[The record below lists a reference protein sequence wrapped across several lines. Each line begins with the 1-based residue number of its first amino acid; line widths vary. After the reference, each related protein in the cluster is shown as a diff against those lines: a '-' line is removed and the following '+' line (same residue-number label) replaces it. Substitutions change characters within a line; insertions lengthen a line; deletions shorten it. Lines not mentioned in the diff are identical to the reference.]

1 MPTSPRLSPEVL
13 VPRRSSSGAGSGP
26 RVAFYSHDT
35 QGLGHVRRNSLL
47 AAALV
52 AEHPDVNVLLLS
64 GASEAGALP
73 LPDRTDIV
81 TVPGLAKDVTGRYRA
96 RELDCS
102 LEQVLAV
109 RSAALESVLV
119 NFAPDLLVVDKVPRG
134 ILGELEPGLRRV
146 RREHGT
152 RTVLGLRD
160 VLDDV
165 TTTRREWRDSR
176 SREAIRSLYDQVW
189 VYGDDAVFDPAEVY
203 GWTSDVRKKVRYTG
217 YLGAGRDQLLPVRPA
232 SHGAPSVL
240 GEIPRPFVLG
250 LVGGGQDGAAVA
262 DAFARTTFPE
272 GHLGVLVTGP
282 YLPADDLEAVE
293 KLAADRDDL
302 RVYRFVGD
310 VPALVKASSA
320 TVSMGGYNSVC
331 ELMAARRPAL
341 VVPRVVP
348 RLEQALRAEH
358 LARRGLLD
366 VLSADRLE
374 PARLAAW
381 LRDAVTGSRRS
392 FTSVDLQGLQRV
404 AGLAV
409 DLIDQLPQGGAR
421 HAG

>member
-1 MPTSPRLSPEVL
+1 MDSSHRLAPDVL
-13 VPRRSSSGAGSGP
+13 VPRRRGSGP

-47 AAALV
+47 AAAMV
-52 AEHPDVNVLLLS
+52 DAHPDVNVLLLS
-64 GASEAGALP
+64 GAAEAGALP

-81 TVPGLAKDVTGRYRA
+81 TVPGLYKDVAGRYHA
-96 RELDCS
+96 RSMDSS

-109 RSAALESVLV
+109 RSFALESVLV
-119 NFAPDLLVVDKVPRG
+119 NFAPDLLVVDKVPLG
-134 ILGELEPGLRRV
+134 ILGELEQGLRRV

-165 TTTRREWRDSR
+165 ETTRREWRQSGSR
-176 SREAIRSLYDQVW
+176 AAIQSLYDQVW
-189 VYGDDAVFDPAEVY
+189 VYGDRAVFDPAEVY
-203 GWTSDVRKKVRYTG
+203 GWTPEVREKVRYTG
-217 YLGAGRDQLLPVRPA
+217 YLGAGRERLLPVRSD
-232 SHGAPSVL
+232 SHGAPSVC
-240 GEIPRPFVLG
+240 GDIPRPFVLG
-250 LVGGGQDGAAVA
+250 
-262 DAFARTTFPE
+262 P
-272 GHLGVLVTGP
+272 VLS
-282 YLPADDLEAVE
+282 PADEDFEAVE
-293 KLAADRDDL
+293 KLAHDRDDL
-302 RVYRFVGD
+302 RVHRFVGD

-358 LARRGLLD
+358 LARRGLVD
-366 VLSADRLE
+366 VLGADRLE
-374 PARLAAW
+374 PARLTAW
-381 LRDAVTGSRRS
+381 LRDAVAGSRRS
-392 FTSVDLQGLQRV
+392 FTGVDLQGLERV
-404 AGLAV
+404 PGLAL
-409 DLIDQLPQGGAR
+409 DLIDELPREGAR

>member
-1 MPTSPRLSPEVL
+1 MDTMPRHTPDVL
-13 VPRRSSSGAGSGP
+13 VPRRPASGA

-35 QGLGHVRRNSLL
+35 QGLGHIRRNSLL
-47 AAALV
+47 AAAMV
-52 AEHPDVNVLLLS
+52 AAHPDVNVLLLS
-64 GASEAGALP
+64 GASEAGSLP
-73 LPDRTDIV
+73 LPDRTDLV
-81 TVPGLAKDVTGRYRA
+81 TVPGLAKDVAGRYHA
-96 RELDCS
+96 RSLDRS

-109 RSAALESVLV
+109 RSAALESALV

-165 TTTRREWRDSR
+165 ATTRREWRESR
-176 SREAIRSLYDQVW
+176 SGAAIHSLYDQVW
-189 VYGDDAVFDPAEVY
+189 VYGDSAVFDPAEVY
-203 GWTSDVRKKVRYTG
+203 GWTPRVRDKVRYTG
-217 YLGAGRDQLLPVRPA
+217 YLGAGRDRLLPVRSH
-232 SHGAPSVL
+232 SHGAPSVCDD
-240 GEIPRPFVLG
+240 IPRPFVLG

-262 DAFARTTFPE
+262 DAFARTTFPD
-272 GHLGVLVTGP
+272 GHLGVLVAGP

-293 KLAADRDDL
+293 KLARDRRDL

-358 LARRGLLD
+358 LAARGLVD
-366 VLSADRLE
+366 VLNADELE
-374 PARLAAW
+374 PARLGAW

-392 FTSVDLQGLQRV
+392 FTTVDLQGLQRV
-404 AGLAV
+404 PGLAV
-409 DLIDQLPQGGAR
+409 DLIGQRLQEGAR

>member
-1 MPTSPRLSPEVL
+1 MDSSHRLAPDVL
-13 VPRRSSSGAGSGP
+13 VPRRRGSGP

-47 AAALV
+47 AAAMV
-52 AEHPDVNVLLLS
+52 DAHPDVNVLLLS
-64 GASEAGALP
+64 GAAEAGALP

-81 TVPGLAKDVTGRYRA
+81 TVPGLYKDVAGRYHA
-96 RELDCS
+96 RSMDSS

-109 RSAALESVLV
+109 RSFALESVLV
-119 NFAPDLLVVDKVPRG
+119 NFAPDLLVVDKVPLG
-134 ILGELEPGLRRV
+134 ILGELEQGLRRV

-165 TTTRREWRDSR
+165 ETTRREWRQSG
-176 SREAIRSLYDQVW
+176 SREAIQSLYDQVW
-189 VYGDDAVFDPAEVY
+189 VYGDRAVFDPAEVY
-203 GWTSDVRKKVRYTG
+203 GWTPEVREKVRYTG
-217 YLGAGRDQLLPVRPA
+217 YLGAGRDRLLPVRSD
-232 SHGAPSVL
+232 SHGAPSVC
-240 GEIPRPFVLG
+240 GDIPRPFVLG

-262 DAFARTTFPE
+262 DAFARTTFPR

-282 YLPADDLEAVE
+282 FLPDEDFEAVE
-293 KLAADRDDL
+293 KLAHDRDDL
-302 RVYRFVGD
+302 RVHRFVGD

-358 LARRGLLD
+358 LARRGLVD
-366 VLSADRLE
+366 VLAADRLE
-374 PARLAAW
+374 PARLTAW
-381 LRDAVTGSRRS
+381 LRDAVAGSRRS
-392 FTSVDLQGLQRV
+392 FTGVDLQGLERV
-404 AGLAV
+404 PGLAI
-409 DLIDQLPQGGAR
+409 DLIDNMPREGAR

>member
-1 MPTSPRLSPEVL
+1 MHTLPRPAPDVL
-13 VPRRSSSGAGSGP
+13 APRRTGSAP
-26 RVAFYSHDT
+26 RIAFYSHDT
-35 QGLGHVRRNSLL
+35 QGLGHIRRNSLL
-47 AAALV
+47 AAAMV
-52 AEHPDVNVLLLS
+52 AAHPDVNVLLMS
-64 GASEAGALP
+64 GASEAGSLP
-73 LPDRTDIV
+73 LPDRTDLV
-81 TVPGLAKDVTGRYRA
+81 TVPGLAKDVTGRYHARA
-96 RELDCS
+96 LDSS

-165 TTTRREWRDSR
+165 ATTRREWRQSR
-176 SREAIRSLYDQVW
+176 SREAIHSLYDQVW
-189 VYGDDAVFDPAEVY
+189 VYGDRAVFDPAAVY
-203 GWTSDVRKKVRYTG
+203 GWTPGVREKVRYTG
-217 YLGAGRDQLLPVRPA
+217 YLGAGRDRLLPVRPD
-232 SHGAPSVL
+232 SHGAPSVCA
-240 GEIPRPFVLG
+240 EISSPFVLG

-262 DAFARTTFPE
+262 EAFARTTFPE
-272 GHLGVLVTGP
+272 GHAGVLVAGP
-282 YLPADDLEAVE
+282 YLPASDLRAVE
-293 KLAADRDDL
+293 KLAADRHDL

-331 ELMAARRPAL
+331 ELMAARKPAL

-358 LARRGLLD
+358 LARRGLVD
-366 VLSADRLE
+366 VLSADRLD
-374 PARLAAW
+374 PSRLGVW
-381 LRDAVTGSRRS
+381 LRDAVTGSRRA
-392 FTSVDLQGLQRV
+392 FTGVDLQGLQRV

-409 DLIDQLPQGGAR
+409 DLIDERRREGAR

>member
-1 MPTSPRLSPEVL
+1 MPTSPRLSPDVL
-13 VPRRSSSGAGSGP
+13 VPRRSGAGAGSGP

-47 AAALV
+47 AAAMV
-52 AEHPDVNVLLLS
+52 AAHPDVNVLLLS

-189 VYGDDAVFDPAEVY
+189 VYGDHAVFDPAEVY
-203 GWTSDVRKKVRYTG
+203 GWTPDVRKKVRYTG

-232 SHGAPSVL
+232 SHGAPSVC
-240 GEIPRPFVLG
+240 GEIPTSVRPRPGRRRAGRSRGRRRV
-250 LVGGGQDGAAVA
+250 
-262 DAFARTTFPE
+262 R
-272 GHLGVLVTGP
+272 P
-282 YLPADDLEAVE
+282 Y
-293 KLAADRDDL
+293 
-302 RVYRFVGD
+302 D
-310 VPALVKASSA
+310 VPAGPPRGAGDRAVPPGRRPRGRREAGGATATTSASTASSG
-320 TVSMGGYNSVC
+320 TC
-331 ELMAARRPAL
+331 RR
-341 VVPRVVP
+341 
-348 RLEQALRAEH
+348 
-358 LARRGLLD
+358 
-366 VLSADRLE
+366 
-374 PARLAAW
+374 W
-381 LRDAVTGSRRS
+381 
-392 FTSVDLQGLQRV
+392 
-404 AGLAV
+404 
-409 DLIDQLPQGGAR
+409 
-421 HAG
+421 